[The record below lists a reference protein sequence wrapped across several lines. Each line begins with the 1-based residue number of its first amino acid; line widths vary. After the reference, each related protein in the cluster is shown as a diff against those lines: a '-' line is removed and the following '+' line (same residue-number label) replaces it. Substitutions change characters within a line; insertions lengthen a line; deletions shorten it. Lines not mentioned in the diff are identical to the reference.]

1 MCACVHVC
9 VCVHSCLRIM
19 LITQYVFCTC
29 KSCGFVSTLLGR
41 FRSMFL
47 DIFGHHYHQGRRLC
61 HRGLGFMSAF
71 LVMNVL
77 SALAFP
83 ARFFCLAFVFCNRQ
97 KVIIY
102 LSCVVTSHT
111 VVYRSEIL
119 WPRTAFK
126 KNQCLHV
133 YFLLCSDS
141 QTANMQAFISKFIY

>member
-1 MCACVHVC
+1 MCVCVHVC

-61 HRGLGFMSAF
+61 HRGLGSMSDF

-77 SALAFP
+77 SVLAFP
-83 ARFFCLAFVFCNRQ
+83 ARFFCLAFVFCNGQ
-97 KVIIY
+97 KLIIY

-126 KNQCLHV
+126 KISV
-133 YFLLCSDS
+133 YMCTSCF
-141 QTANMQAFISKFIY
+141 ANMQAFISKFIY